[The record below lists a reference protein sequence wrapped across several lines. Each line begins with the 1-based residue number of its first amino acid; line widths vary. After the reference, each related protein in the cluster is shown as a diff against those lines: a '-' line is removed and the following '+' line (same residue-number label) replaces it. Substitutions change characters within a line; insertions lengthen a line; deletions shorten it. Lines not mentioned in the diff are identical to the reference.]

1 MKKKFSMRFTGTR
14 FWVHRNSKL
23 MKRSLFYFAMTFC
36 ALVATIAAH
45 AGTPP
50 QEARVPGGVALVRI
64 ADAKAPAP
72 VVTRDGKR
80 IWVTKHSAGK
90 QLPGWYA
97 VVGLPLNTAPG
108 QHSLNVKS
116 GGVETTQ
123 TFRVLAKRYPV
134 QKLTFT
140 DKGMVDP
147 AQQNM
152 ERIEREAKHLGEIRR
167 TWRERDDTDA
177 QFVAPANGRL
187 SSRFGLQRVLNGK
200 PRSPHAGLD
209 IAVPTGTRI
218 NSAANGTVIDAGDY
232 YFTGKT
238 VYIDHGNGLLTM
250 YCHLSE
256 ISVMTGDNVAKGQA
270 IGLSG
275 MTGRATGP
283 HLHWSVVLNGVMV
296 EPELFLPKIEQ

>member
-1 MKKKFSMRFTGTR
+1 MHFIGMQLQVR
-14 FWVHRNSKL
+14 RNNSP
-23 MKRSLFYFAMTFC
+23 MKRSTFC
-36 ALVATIAAH
+36 IATAACAFLVSMAAH
-45 AGTPP
+45 AGVPP
-50 QEARVPGGVALVRI
+50 QEARVPGGVALVRV
-64 ADAKAPAP
+64 ADTKAPAP

-80 IWVTKHSAGK
+80 IWVTKHSVGK

-97 VVGLPLNTAPG
+97 VVGLPLNTTPG
-108 QHSLNVKS
+108 QHSLTIKS
-116 GGVETTQ
+116 GGAETTQ
-123 TFRVLAKRYPV
+123 TFRVIAKRYPV

-218 NSAANGTVIDAGDY
+218 NTAANGTVVDAGDY

-256 ISVMTGDNVAKGQA
+256 IGVMAGDNVAKGQA

-296 EPELFLPKIEQ
+296 EPELFLPKTE

>member
-1 MKKKFSMRFTGTR
+1 M
-14 FWVHRNSKL
+14 NKL
-23 MKRSLFYFAMTFC
+23 FFC
-36 ALVATIAAH
+36 LTIVTCAWWPASTVF

-50 QEARVPGGVALVRI
+50 QEARVPGGVAVIRV

-72 VVTRDGKR
+72 VVTREGKR
-80 IWVTKHSAGK
+80 MWVTKHAVGK

-97 VVGLPLNTAPG
+97 VVGLPLATAPG
-108 QHSLNVKS
+108 QHMLSVKS
-116 GGVETTQ
+116 GGIETTQ
-123 TFRVLAKRYPV
+123 TFRVLSKRYPV

-177 QFVAPANGRL
+177 QFVAPASGRL

-209 IAVPTGTRI
+209 IAVPAGTRI
-218 NSAANGTVIDAGDY
+218 NTAANGTVIDAGDY

-256 ISVMTGDNVAKGQA
+256 INVMVGDNLTKGQA

-296 EPELFLPKIEQ
+296 EPELFLPKAEQGIVN